1 MPETASTTSMSAPA
15 TAVLQRSQSQLGGAL
30 DRRTTHA
37 SEMGIGE
44 TEMESAAVRSTQE
57 KQKLLGRYLSNVE
70 ELVQDLRENAPF
82 GETVY

>member
-1 MPETASTTSMSAPA
+1 
-15 TAVLQRSQSQLGGAL
+15 
-30 DRRTTHA
+30 
-37 SEMGIGE
+37 
-44 TEMESAAVRSTQE
+44 MESAAVRSTQE